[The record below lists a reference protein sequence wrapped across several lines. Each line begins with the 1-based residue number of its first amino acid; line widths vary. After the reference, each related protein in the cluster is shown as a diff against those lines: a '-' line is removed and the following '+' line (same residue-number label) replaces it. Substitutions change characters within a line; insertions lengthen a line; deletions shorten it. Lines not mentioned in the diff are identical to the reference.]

1 MLSLIYN
8 KKGIAIYKELF
19 ATLNI
24 GMPNKDT
31 MLFLSCFGHIWQPN
45 LFIRGFQLI
54 QIKYLSIE

>member
-31 MLFLSCFGHIWQPN
+31 MLFWVVLVIYGS
-45 LFIRGFQLI
+45 
-54 QIKYLSIE
+54 QIYLYVGSS